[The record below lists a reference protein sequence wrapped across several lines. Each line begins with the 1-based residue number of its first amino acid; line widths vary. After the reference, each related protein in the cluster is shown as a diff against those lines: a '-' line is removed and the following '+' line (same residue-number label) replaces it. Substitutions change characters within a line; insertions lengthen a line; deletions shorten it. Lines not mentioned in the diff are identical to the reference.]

1 MFGIRE
7 VSPSPEVDVHLPDGR
22 VLRGPRGA
30 SLGAFLKPFEASF
43 PAPVMGA
50 VMNGEL
56 RELTASV
63 TLEAQVEPVT
73 LADEDGARIYR
84 RSLVFL
90 LEVAFDRLFP
100 EAKLTV
106 EHSVFVGGYFCR
118 VEKRPPLDATEL
130 ARLEA
135 EMHRLVNADLPIHRQ
150 EVPLA
155 EALRYF
161 RTRGEQDKVALLR
174 YRTKPY
180 LTLYEL
186 QGYRDYHY
194 GYMVPSTGYLRWF
207 GLMPANGGFILRFP
221 ERREPT
227 RLPPPRGA
235 TKLLEMF
242 TQYGDW
248 LRRLGI
254 LYVGALNDAIQ
265 AERVRQIIL
274 VAEAL
279 HQQQLAN
286 IARII
291 ADHRRDLRVVL
302 IAGPSSAGKTTFAR
316 RLAVQL
322 LTHGIT
328 PFALEVDNYFV
339 DRELTPRDEHG
350 QYDFEH
356 IDAVQRERLVHDL
369 KRLIAGERVRLPR
382 YNFVAGRSEE
392 GPEVQLKPG
401 QMIILEGIHG
411 LNPDLL
417 PGFPQEQAFRIY
429 VSAFTQLNL
438 DRHNRVSTTDTRLLR
453 RIVRDA
459 RERGYPARH
468 TIAHWD
474 MVRRGERRWIFPFQ
488 EQADVMFNSALVYE
502 LAVLKPFAEP
512 LLLQVPPHTRER
524 IEAKRLLSLLEW
536 FLPVDAE
543 GVPDNSILREFIG
556 GSILRDFTV
565 WDPRGAHVDND
576 PET

>member
-1 MFGIRE
+1 MVSPIRE
-7 VSPSPEVDVHLPDGR
+7 VAPRPDVDVHLPDGR

-43 PAPVMGA
+43 RAPVMGA

-56 RELTASV
+56 RELTAPVLFESR
-63 TLEAQVEPVT
+63 VEPVT

-90 LEVAFDRLFP
+90 LQVAFDRLFP
-100 EAKLTV
+100 QARLTV

-118 VEKRPPLDATEL
+118 VEGRPPLTDDEL
-130 ARLEA
+130 QQLEA
-135 EMHRLVNADLPIHRQ
+135 EMQALVQQDLPIHRH
-150 EVPLA
+150 EVPLR

-161 RTRGEQDKVALLR
+161 RARGEEDKVALLR
-174 YRTKPY
+174 YRQKPY

-186 QGYRDYHY
+186 EGYRDYHY

-207 GLMPANGGFILRFP
+207 ALMPANGGFILRFP
-221 ERREPT
+221 ERRDPT
-227 RLPPPRGA
+227 HLPPPRGA
-235 TKLLEMF
+235 SKLLETF

-254 LYVGALNDAIQ
+254 SYVGTLNDAIQ
-265 AERVRQIIL
+265 AGRLRQIIL

-279 HQQQLAN
+279 HQQQLAT
-286 IARII
+286 IAQTI
-291 ADHRRDLRVVL
+291 AERRREIRVVL

-322 LTHGIT
+322 LTHGIA

-339 DRELTPRDEHG
+339 DREQTPRDENG

-356 IDAVQRERLVHDL
+356 IDAVQRHRLVHDL
-369 KRLIAGERVRLPR
+369 QRLIAGERVRLPR
-382 YNFVAGRSEE
+382 YNFVTGRSEP

-459 RERGYPARH
+459 RERGYQARH

-536 FLPVDAE
+536 FLPVEAD

-556 GSILRDFTV
+556 GSILKDFTV
-565 WDPRGAHVDND
+565 WDPRGDHVDGSS
-576 PET
+576 